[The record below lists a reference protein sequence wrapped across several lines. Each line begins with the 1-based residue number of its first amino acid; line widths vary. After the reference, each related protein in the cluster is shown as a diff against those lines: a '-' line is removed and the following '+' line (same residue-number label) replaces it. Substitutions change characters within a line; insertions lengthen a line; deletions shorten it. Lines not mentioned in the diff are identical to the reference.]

1 MLSLLS
7 TRLVSNVTS
16 IFIKLDT
23 FDLLILFFSWECS
36 WPLNLSDE
44 GWVINAFNLV
54 PASPSHHDKTNNIPS
69 IYNAI
74 FNCICLNL
82 GRTRNVRCVL
92 WTIAFLIISQW
103 MWENSVETVEGWKDI
118 MNRWMNG
125 CFGNLSGNFFW
136 FYEAELWEILPL
148 SSVAQ
153 NQPYGKNIIFFKTLI
168 YSIFSLNVYSKG
180 ILRWLM
186 YVTFLLSPLTI
197 ITRCFLINKW

>member
-36 WPLNLSDE
+36 WPLNLSDK

-74 FNCICLNL
+74 FNCICLNP

-92 WTIAFLIISQW
+92 WTFTIAFLIISQW
-103 MWENSVETVEGWKDI
+103 MWENFVETVEGRKDI

-125 CFGNLSGNFFW
+125 CFGNLLGTFFW

-153 NQPYGKNIIFFKTLI
+153 TKPYGKNIVF
-168 YSIFSLNVYSKG
+168 
-180 ILRWLM
+180 
-186 YVTFLLSPLTI
+186 
-197 ITRCFLINKW
+197 